1 VIKHG
6 HRRSTFSGMAAD
18 GLTKELTQKKH
29 NMFLTMMGIVER
41 WVDLTAVVEN
51 RVVCSVGIEA
61 LL

>member
-1 VIKHG
+1 
-6 HRRSTFSGMAAD
+6 MAAD
-18 GLTKELTQKKH
+18 GLTKELTQEKH

-51 RVVCSVGIEA
+51 RVVCSVGIGA